1 MSGSGFDYSSFE
13 EYRRKFNK
21 MYIEFENW
29 LNAFLLKEG
38 MRFIAGVKPRTPVD
52 TGDLRNHWS
61 LDTVTGITHGAGS
74 RRELRVW
81 FVNSMYYATFVE
93 YGHAKPYK
101 SGAAEGSADWV
112 PGYFMMTVTL
122 DQIERSMP
130 ARFDS
135 AFRQFLLGL
144 GVM

>member
-1 MSGSGFDYSSFE
+1 MSRSGVDYSSFLR
-13 EYRRKFNK
+13 YRNNFNK
-21 MYIEFENW
+21 MYQQFDSW
-29 LNAFLLKEG
+29 LNTFLLNEG

-52 TGDLRNHWS
+52 TGDLRNHWQ
-61 LDTVTGITHGAGS
+61 LDGITRSGDTLHC
-74 RRELRVW
+74 W
-81 FVNSMYYATFVE
+81 FVNTMNYATFVE

-101 SGAAEGSADWV
+101 AGATEGSADWV